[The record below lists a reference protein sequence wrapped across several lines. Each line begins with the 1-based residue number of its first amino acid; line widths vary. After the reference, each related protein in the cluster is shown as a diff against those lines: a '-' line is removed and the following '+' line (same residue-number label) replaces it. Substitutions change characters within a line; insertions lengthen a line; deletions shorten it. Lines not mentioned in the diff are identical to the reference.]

1 MWGLTFILLL
11 LGTFLVNIFFGYWR
25 AGART
30 FSVPWFLAIHL
41 PVPVVMGLRLVLL
54 SWYPVQIPV
63 FVVAYFAGQ
72 YTGRDPQG
80 LFAAG
85 STMPPRHH
93 RRSFHCSAVPED
105 HRGVQ

>member
-72 YTGRDPQG
+72 YTGGRVRKHFIRRGGMSLSANLVMD
-80 LFAAG
+80 LWRNFRRAG
-85 STMPPRHH
+85 
-93 RRSFHCSAVPED
+93 
-105 HRGVQ
+105 